1 MQNHSY
7 RVGQV
12 MVQASNVSVTEMGS
26 YSLDMIRL
34 NVLPASSYFNV
45 EVRLDKVKGK
55 RREIS

>member
-12 MVQASNVSVTEMGS
+12 MVRASNVSVTEMGS

>member
-12 MVQASNVSVTEMGS
+12 MVWALNVSVTEMGS

-34 NVLPASSYFNV
+34 NVLSTSSYFNV
-45 EVRLDKVKGK
+45 EVRLDKAKGK